1 MKSLVVVFGSA
12 APEQLLSHELFLG
25 RMGTCPDGAGSEV
38 WPVQPWGTARGTA
51 GTVPLPGLE
60 MRAMGELHR
69 WLELALLLERLQG
82 DAETLLMSV

>member
-1 MKSLVVVFGSA
+1 M
-12 APEQLLSHELFLG
+12 EQGVRSGLCSH
-25 RMGTCPDGAGSEV
+25 GAL
-38 WPVQPWGTARGTA
+38 QRGTA
-51 GTVPLPGLE
+51 GTVPVPGLE